1 MRWMLSVLG
10 WSVLALATA
19 FEMYPKTRQ
28 PDGGREGW
36 VDRHMLQAVRWN
48 INGGMSVVGIW
59 VPSIQFFGCL
69 CLLEKIFL
77 MLRGKKKYI
86 WKPVRKLLF
95 WKLTFCLS
103 LAITVRFF
111 SLKPKLHQLSTRW
124 RKWFE
129 FTGQDVCRGRTL
141 KYSAGWVSHRQT
153 WAMGDNARPAL

>member
-1 MRWMLSVLG
+1 MLSVLG

-19 FEMYPKTRQ
+19 VEIYPKTRQ
-28 PDGGREGW
+28 PEGGREGR
-36 VDRHMLQAVRWN
+36 VDRHMLQAVRLN
-48 INGGMSVVGIW
+48 INGAMSVVGIW
-59 VPSIQFFGCL
+59 VSAIQFFGFL

-86 WKPVRKLLF
+86 WKSARKLF

-111 SLKPKLHQLSTRW
+111 SLTPKFPQLSTWR

-129 FTGQDVCRGRTL
+129 FTGQDVCTGRIL
-141 KYSAGWVSHRQT
+141 KHWAGRASPRQT
-153 WAMGDNARPAL
+153 WPMGDNARPAL